1 MLKFF
6 LYSEDLVKL
15 LYNNRKE
22 NFTGLHWSAPLK
34 IKLGC
39 MRLPL
44 NTGQVT
50 GKPLRGNVMVRLHFS
65 HIINKHII
73 RNLKM
78 LPFKLNLLHASWP
91 NSYFFNKK
99 IDVDPTLTIHYLL
112 TCTRWLGTCVE
123 VVG

>member
-1 MLKFF
+1 MLKLHFFF

-22 NFTGLHWSAPLK
+22 NFTGLLHLRSNWAV
-34 IKLGC
+34 C
-39 MRLPL
+39 VLPL

-73 RNLKM
+73 RNWKM